1 MRVPAVF
8 KHETEN
14 NNKQVFIVSTKR
26 HANATTTPEMREFIH
41 NSDLPVASL
50 ARLLNISESTVRKW
64 RKRETLE
71 DGSHAPQKLNTR
83 MTAVQ
88 EYVVVELRKS
98 LLLSLDELLQ
108 LTREFINVEVSRA
121 GLARCLK
128 RHGVSRLSG
137 IHDDAD
143 TAGDDDDEVNAVHL
157 NIEHLP
163 THKAISP
170 EVSQQALA
178 KVLDLDEQAGAEVV
192 DVTSKE
198 LPSLEGDDKRRCL
211 FVAKDPVS
219 RWVYVDIY
227 EDTAADAASR
237 YMSHALRNAPFHIR
251 RILAGNY
258 NEFLQRYRLID
269 EPNPDYPQR
278 DDAAGDSFH
287 EQ

>member
-1 MRVPAVF
+1 M
-8 KHETEN
+8 
-14 NNKQVFIVSTKR
+14 STKR
-26 HANATTTPEMREFIH
+26 HANATTTPEMREFIR
-41 NSDLPVASL
+41 NSDLGVARL

-64 RKRETLE
+64 RKRDTSE
-71 DGSHAPQKLNTR
+71 DASHAPQKLNT
-83 MTAVQ
+83 TLSAVQ

-108 LTREFINVEVSRA
+108 LTREFINADVSRA

-137 IHDDAD
+137 ISDDVEAAALEDD
-143 TAGDDDDEVNAVHL
+143 TAVHL

-163 THKAISP
+163 THEAISP

-178 KVLDLDEQAGAEVV
+178 QVLEAGEQQAVVNVASKQLPTLD
-192 DVTSKE
+192 
-198 LPSLEGDDKRRCL
+198 GDDTKRCL
-211 FVAKDPVS
+211 FIASDPNS

-269 EPNPDYPQR
+269 APQTNR
-278 DDAAGDSFH
+278 QQGELGD
-287 EQ
+287 ENLTNNNNKL